1 MATVK
6 NGPHLPLTDRTREVR
21 VPTSTFHNTSLI
33 CSSFLSHMSP
43 VARICRRLT
52 VCSKFCAL
60 LSSLAPYS
68 TLVGLVQG
76 KILFSQRLPSRLN
89 LDNGADLSEQ
99 QCCDVP
105 DLIVS
110 DQWQGSFGQLNTRST
125 VKSSLHG
132 QGEGSLSG
140 VHTSLRH
147 TKCTLCHGDGCGPC
161 GHPSLIYLLH
171 SIQLT
176 TGYSLVCVPWLLWQL
191 RSSSLSEAW
200 PYPVSALAGPFWG
213 TCLPCS

>member
-21 VPTSTFHNTSLI
+21 VPTSAFHNTSLI

-76 KILFSQRLPSRLN
+76 KILFSQRLPSRLH
-89 LDNGADLSEQ
+89 LDIGADLSEQ

-105 DLIVS
+105 DLIVP

-125 VKSSLHG
+125 VKSSL
-132 QGEGSLSG
+132 QGKVRVVSQASTQVSGIPNALFVMRWLWSLWTPLS
-140 VHTSLRH
+140 HL
-147 TKCTLCHGDGCGPC
+147 PA
-161 GHPSLIYLLH
+161 PQH
-171 SIQLT
+171 S
-176 TGYSLVCVPWLLWQL
+176 VDHWL
-191 RSSSLSEAW
+191 
-200 PYPVSALAGPFWG
+200 
-213 TCLPCS
+213 